1 MSEFNYLHL
10 DYQPDY
16 NKEIIA
22 QFLVG
27 VKEGC
32 TLEETAAQIAA
43 ESSIGT
49 WTYLETLSQE
59 TFNELGA
66 KVFSINKET
75 GRIKIAYNED
85 TFENGSLP
93 QLMSAIGGNIFG
105 MSLLDSLRLEDISFP
120 PSYIKSFPGPQFGVE
135 EGSFA
140 KIGVT
145 DRPLVGSIVKPKVGL
160 TSDQQAQVA
169 AEVFRNGVDI
179 IKDDENLTSLPF
191 NKLKERVW
199 KVLKKKKEIEKET
212 GQKKIYVFNVTGPV
226 ETIVKRAKFVK
237 EQGGR
242 CVMIDIITSG
252 WAAVQHLRNQ
262 NLNLIIHAHRAGH
275 AAFTRS
281 KKHGISML
289 VVSKLARLAGVD
301 QLHTGTVVGKME
313 GSREEVTTIN
323 EFLNK
328 EWAGLKKVV
337 PVSSGGLH
345 PGLVPELVNLLGDQ
359 IIINFGGGIH
369 GHPDGSGAGARAA
382 RQAVE
387 ATQEGL
393 TLSEK
398 AAEAPALKKAIEY
411 WLN

>member
-16 NKEIIA
+16 NKEIVA

-32 TLEETAAQIAA
+32 TLKETASQIAA

-75 GRIKIAYNED
+75 GRIKIAYSVK
-85 TFENGSLP
+85 TFEKGNLP

-120 PSYIKSFPGPQFGVE
+120 PHYIKSFPGPQFGVA

-140 KIGVT
+140 KTGVT

-179 IKDDENLTSLPF
+179 IKDDENLTSLSF
-191 NKLKERVW
+191 NKFKERVW

-212 GQKKIYVFNVTGPV
+212 GQKKIYVFNVTGSV
-226 ETIVKRAKFVK
+226 DTIVKRAKFIE

-281 KKHGISML
+281 KKHGLSML
-289 VVSKLARLAGVD
+289 VVAKLARLAGVD

-323 EFLNK
+323 KFLNK
-328 EWAGLKKVV
+328 KWAGLKKVV

-345 PGLVPELVNLLGDQ
+345 PGLVPELVNLLGNH

-382 RQAVE
+382 RQAIE

-393 TLSEK
+393 SLKEK
-398 AAEAPALKKAIEY
+398 AVDAPALKKALDY